1 MQFSTSAALLA
12 FAAVASAAHGSS
24 SAYDSYSSSSA
35 HSNVTYTTQVV
46 TAYTTYC
53 PTPTK
58 ITHGIHTYTVTEA
71 TTLTISDCPC
81 TVSVPVY
88 TSSVTSCTTCSYSSD
103 AKPVY
108 PTSIPSVPS
117 SSAVK
122 PSSVIHPV
130 PSSNGTVPSGP
141 VSPPKTPVPSA
152 STSYSPSSRVNGT
165 SPPIATYTGAAA
177 AKMDFMGG
185 IAGAGLMGLVALML

>member
-12 FAAVASAAHGSS
+12 FAAAASA
-24 SAYDSYSSSSA
+24 AYDSYSSSSA
-35 HSNVTYTTQVV
+35 LNNVTYTTQVV

-53 PTPTK
+53 PGPTQ
-58 ITHGIHTYTVTEA
+58 ITHGTQTYTVTEA

-88 TSSVTSCTTCSYSSD
+88 TSSVTSCITCSSASEV
-103 AKPVY
+103 KPVY
-108 PTSIPSVPS
+108 PTSIPTVPS

-122 PSSVIHPV
+122 PSSSIIKPV

-141 VSPPKTPVPSA
+141 VSPPKTPLPSA
-152 STSYSPSSRVNGT
+152 ATPYSPTSRVNGT

-177 AKMDFMGG
+177 AKVDFMGP